1 MVDTFSPMRLATFNL
16 LHGRTPA
23 DGVVDLNRLVNA
35 VRTLDA
41 DVLALQEV
49 DRDQPRSHLADL
61 TAVAAEAMGARS
73 HRFVAA
79 IAGTPGATWLAATGR
94 EAPGEATYGIA
105 LLSRYPARNW
115 QVLRLPRI
123 RPTFPLWL
131 SGPRKWIVVREEPRA
146 VVVGQFDTPAGRVTV
161 ANTHLSFVPGW
172 RGLQLRRLTR
182 DLAPHADPVVI
193 MGDLNMAAPQPQRI
207 SGYVSLAAHATF
219 PQSDPETQLDHI
231 LLRGRLGQVRDS
243 AAVELGLSDHR
254 ALWVELSGT

>member
-1 MVDTFSPMRLATFNL
+1 MRLATFNL

-23 DGVVDLNRLVNA
+23 DGVVDLNRLVAA

-41 DVLALQEV
+41 DILALQEV

-61 TAVAAEAMGARS
+61 TAVAAEAMKAQS

-79 IAGTPGATWLAATGR
+79 IAGTPGATWIAATGR
-94 EAPGEATYGIA
+94 EAPGEASYGIS

-131 SGPRKWIVVREEPRA
+131 SGPRLWILVREEPRA
-146 VVVGQFDTPAGRVTV
+146 VVVGQFETPTGLLTV

-172 RGLQLRRLTR
+172 RRFQLRRLRR
-182 DLAPHADPVVI
+182 DLAAYAAPVVI
-193 MGDLNMAAPQPQRI
+193 MGDLNMPPPQPERI
-207 SGYVSLAAHATF
+207 SGFLSLAAHPTF
-219 PQSDPETQLDHI
+219 PRDGPDTQLDHI
-231 LLRGRLGQVRDS
+231 LLRGDLGEVAGSD
-243 AAVELGLSDHR
+243 AVKLGLSDHR
-254 ALWVELSGT
+254 ALWVDVGG

>member
-1 MVDTFSPMRLATFNL
+1 MRLATFNL

-23 DGVVDLNRLVNA
+23 DGVVDLNRLVSA

-41 DVLALQEV
+41 DILALQEV

-61 TAVAAEAMGARS
+61 TAVAAEAMGAQA

-79 IAGTPGATWLAATGR
+79 IAGTPGATWMAATGR

-146 VVVGQFDTPAGRVTV
+146 VVVGQFDTPAGPLTV

-172 RGLQLRRLTR
+172 RRLQLQRIRR
-182 DLAPHADPVVI
+182 DLAPQTDPVLI
-193 MGDLNMAAPQPQRI
+193 MGDLNMPPRPPSVI
-207 SGYVSLAAHATF
+207 SGYSSLADHPTF
-219 PQSDPETQLDHI
+219 PQSDPEVQLDHI
-231 LLRGRLGQVRDS
+231 LLRGHLGPVTGSD
-243 AAVELGLSDHR
+243 AVELGLSDHR
-254 ALWVELSGT
+254 ALWVDLATG